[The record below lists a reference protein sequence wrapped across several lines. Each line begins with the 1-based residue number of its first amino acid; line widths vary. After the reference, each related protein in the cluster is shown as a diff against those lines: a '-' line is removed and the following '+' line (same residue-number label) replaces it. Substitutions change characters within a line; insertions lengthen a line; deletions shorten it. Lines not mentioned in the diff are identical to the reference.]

1 MISSFVFSD
10 GKVVATDLEIDALRL
25 VRSDK
30 GLFLWVDLSDPT
42 PGEIKDVL
50 ETLFAFHPLA
60 IEDCVTPTD
69 VPKLE
74 DYDDYI
80 FLVMHAVDFT
90 RIEKFNTTELD
101 LFLGRNFVVTFRRA
115 ELKAVDSVLDRCRK
129 STGIFAKAPDRIAH
143 YVLDAIID
151 LYQPV
156 ADEFREELEE
166 IEEQLLSPDQADL
179 IPVLLETRGELSHLR
194 RIIAPQRDVVNR
206 LALGESDLVRP
217 VMLPYF
223 RDLRDNLV
231 RINERAITYSDQLLI
246 VFDLFL
252 SKSGLQANDGIKV
265 LTALTAI
272 TLPAMVIGTWFGM
285 NFNNM
290 PELQTR
296 FGYLVVL
303 IATVAISGGM
313 WWWCKKRR
321 WI

>member
-10 GKVVATDLEIDALRL
+10 GKVVGTDLELDALRL
-25 VRSDK
+25 VRADK
-30 GLFLWVDLSDPT
+30 GLYMWVDLSDPQ
-42 PGEIKDVL
+42 PEEIKDVL

-69 VPKLE
+69 VPKVE

-90 RIEKFNTTELD
+90 RTEKFTTTELD
-101 LFLGRNFVVTFRRA
+101 LFLGKNFVVTFRRA
-115 ELKAVDSVLDRCRK
+115 ELKAVDGVLDRCRK
-129 STGIFAKAPDRIAH
+129 TNGVFAKAPDRIAH

-156 ADEFREELEE
+156 TDEFREELED
-166 IEEQLLSPDQADL
+166 IEAELLSPEQKDL
-179 IPVLLETRGELSHLR
+179 IPTLLETREELAHLR
-194 RIIAPQRDVVNR
+194 RIISPQRDVINR
-206 LALGESDLVRP
+206 LALGESELIRP

-231 RINERAITYSDQLLI
+231 RINERAITFSDQLLI

-252 SKSGLQANDGIKV
+252 SKSGFQANEGIKV

-285 NFNNM
+285 NFNHM
-290 PELQTR
+290 PELHTK
-296 FGYLVVL
+296 FGYPL
-303 IATVAISGGM
+303 ILLATLGISAGM

>member
-129 STGIFAKAPDRIAH
+129 STGVFAKAPDRIAH

>member
-10 GKVVATDLEIDALRL
+10 GKVVGTDLELDALRL

-30 GLFLWVDLSDPT
+30 GLFMWVDLSDPK
-42 PGEIKDVL
+42 PEEIKDVL

-69 VPKLE
+69 VPKVE
-74 DYDDYI
+74 DYDDYL

-90 RIEKFNTTELD
+90 RTEKFNTTELD
-101 LFLGRNFVVTFRRA
+101 MFLGRNFVVTFRRA
-115 ELKAVDSVLDRCRK
+115 ELKAVDGVLDRCRRA
-129 STGIFAKAPDRIAH
+129 TGIFAKAPDRIAH

-156 ADEFREELEE
+156 ADEFREELED
-166 IEEQLLSPDQADL
+166 IEGELLSPEQKDL
-179 IPVLLETRGELSHLR
+179 IPTLLETREELSHLR
-194 RIIAPQRDVVNR
+194 RIIAPQRDVINR
-206 LALGESDLVRP
+206 LALGEYDLIRP

-231 RINERAITYSDQLLI
+231 RINERAITFSDQLLI

-252 SKSGLQANDGIKV
+252 SKSGFQANEGIKV

-285 NFNNM
+285 NFRNM
-290 PELQTR
+290 PGLHTQ
-296 FGYLVVL
+296 FGYPLVL
-303 IATVAISGGM
+303 LATLAISAGM

>member
-10 GKVVATDLEIDALRL
+10 GKVVGTDLELDALRL
-25 VRSDK
+25 VRADK

-42 PGEIKDVL
+42 PEEIRDVL

-74 DYDDYI
+74 DYDDYLFI
-80 FLVMHAVDFT
+80 VMHAVDFT
-90 RIEKFNTTELD
+90 RTEKFNTTELD
-101 LFLGRNFVVTFRRA
+101 LFLGKNFVVTFRRA
-115 ELKAVDSVLDRCRK
+115 ELKAVDGVLDRCRK
-129 STGIFAKAPDRIAH
+129 TTAPFAKAPDRIAH

-156 ADEFREELEE
+156 TDEFREELED
-166 IEEQLLSPDQADL
+166 IEAELLSPEQKDL
-179 IPVLLETRGELSHLR
+179 IPTLLETREELAHLR
-194 RIIAPQRDVVNR
+194 RIIAPQRDVINR
-206 LALGESDLVRP
+206 LALGESDLIRP

-223 RDLRDNLV
+223 RDLKDNLV
-231 RINERAITYSDQLLI
+231 RINERAITFSDQLLI
-246 VFDLFL
+246 AFDLFL
-252 SKSGLQANDGIKV
+252 SKSGFQANEGIKV

-285 NFNNM
+285 NFNHM
-290 PELQTR
+290 PELHTAA
-296 FGYLVVL
+296 GYPVVL
-303 IATVAISGGM
+303 LLTLAVSGTM